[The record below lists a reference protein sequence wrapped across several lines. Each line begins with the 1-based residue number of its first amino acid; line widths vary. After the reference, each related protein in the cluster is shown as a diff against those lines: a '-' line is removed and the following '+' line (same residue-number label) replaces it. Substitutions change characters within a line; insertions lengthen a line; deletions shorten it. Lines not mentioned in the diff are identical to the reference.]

1 MMKVALVHDYLFDYG
16 GAERVLEALHEIYPE
31 APVYTAWADYAW
43 IRKQR
48 REWCDWEIRVS
59 WFQNIPWKRKLT
71 SPLRFL
77 APFVWESLDLSQFDV
92 VISSAAWFITKGLIT
107 RPETLHV
114 CYCHTP
120 PRYLYGYPTSRKSS
134 WLTRLYAGIVNPG
147 LRMYDFLAAQ
157 RVDVFVAN
165 SENVKRRIEKF
176 YRREAIVVYPPIG
189 VFSNQESGIRNQGDG
204 NYFLMVNRLVGPK
217 RVDIAIEA
225 AKKSGVDLKI
235 VGSGPEENRLRE
247 LADKHI
253 EFLGY
258 VDDDKLATLYANCK
272 AVIYLGEEEDFGITP
287 VEAMSF
293 GKPVIGAKSGGI
305 VETVNDKTGVLLEE
319 VSVGKL
325 AEILK
330 QWDKKWD
337 SKEINKQA
345 EKFSKKEF
353 QRKMKELV
361 ETEYNKLHG

>member
-1 MMKVALVHDYLFDYG
+1 M
-16 GAERVLEALHEIYPE
+16 
-31 APVYTAWADYAW
+31 
-43 IRKQR
+43 
-48 REWCDWEIRVS
+48 
-59 WFQNIPWKRKLT
+59 
-71 SPLRFL
+71 
-77 APFVWESLDLSQFDV
+77 
-92 VISSAAWFITKGLIT
+92 
-107 RPETLHV
+107 
-114 CYCHTP
+114 
-120 PRYLYGYPTSRKSS
+120 
-134 WLTRLYAGIVNPG
+134 
-147 LRMYDFLAAQ
+147 
-157 RVDVFVAN
+157 
-165 SENVKRRIEKF
+165 
-176 YRREAIVVYPPIG
+176 
-189 VFSNQESGIRNQGDG
+189 
-204 NYFLMVNRLVGPK
+204 NRLVGPK